1 MTLRVS
7 RDQNGNVTITNSTT
21 GKSEVVSTNV
31 LGRFREDGQ
40 RYRRASRHVGQAV
53 LTTAGLA

>member
-21 GKSEVVSTNV
+21 GKSEVVSTSV
-31 LGRFREDGQ
+31 LGRGSEKTVSDTVELPGHMWGRL
-40 RYRRASRHVGQAV
+40 S
-53 LTTAGLA
+53 